1 MKTKLSL
8 INRSLNYLEDFY
20 PQYKFKLRWVLTIFM
35 LILFSLIADYDK
47 HLMRVI
53 PSQVNPF
60 FHTGNLASTPFAI
73 FAGFISGVTL
83 ARFFIRNEK
92 ILLVISTSI
101 GTLVG
106 LAANIY
112 VESASGML
120 SLKEPNTGDIFDV
133 IWGTLFCFLTLLAV
147 LKLERIKSTKK

>member
-1 MKTKLSL
+1 MRTQLSL
-8 INRSLNYLEDFY
+8 VNRSLNYLEDFQ
-20 PQYKFKLRWVLTIFM
+20 PQYIFRLRWVITILL
-35 LILFSLIADYDK
+35 LILFSLITDYDK
-47 HLMRVI
+47 HLMRII
-53 PSQVNPF
+53 PSQINPF

-73 FAGFISGVTL
+73 FGGFVSGVIL
-83 ARFFIRNEK
+83 ARFFIRNER

-106 LAANIY
+106 LTANIY

-147 LKLERIKSTKK
+147 LKVERIKSTKK